1 MKSKIDFDKLDK
13 MDIVVLNEEWSLEE
27 TKAFSEY
34 LKSRKEKA
42 SASHAHASREG
53 LHAKSK
59 QKARLV

>member
-1 MKSKIDFDKLDK
+1 MKIDFKKL
-13 MDIVVLNEEWSLEE
+13 EEEDLFIARGNPTAEE

-42 SASHAHASREG
+42 SASHAHTSREG

-59 QKARLV
+59 QKTRHV